1 MFIELNGGASGES
14 IVPDYQE
21 NKNSRGEI
29 LSIEK
34 ELKTS

>member
-14 IVPDYQE
+14 IVPDYE